1 MGIVLELI
9 HKIVLVQIYALQKIV
24 LDPILKLPKK
34 NPRDLL
40 EIHQEVDLQIT
51 TRDVRDRLPL
61 VGQRSHDL
69 IQLRGCVSVIKKIE
83 RNKRRKRRSE
93 SPALRN
99 RSSKSVGSLSRIR
112 SSSAKTRRRKNNSSK
127 PPIPMSM

>member
-51 TRDVRDRLPL
+51 TRDVRDWLPL

-69 IQLRGCVSVIKKIE
+69 IQLRGCVSVIKKLKEIKGE
-83 RNKRRKRRSE
+83 KEEVNHPLFEIVLQKVLVHCLEYVLQAQKREEEKIIVENRRY
-93 SPALRN
+93 P
-99 RSSKSVGSLSRIR
+99 
-112 SSSAKTRRRKNNSSK
+112 
-127 PPIPMSM
+127 